1 MRVNENKQ
9 VFTKPVVHQ
18 GESKVI
24 HVVCKSANCSGSS
37 TNISINKLDEVT
49 KSKVA

>member
-18 GESKVI
+18 GESKVV
-24 HVVCKSANCSGSS
+24 HVVCKRANCNGNS
-37 TNISINKLDEVT
+37 THISINKLDEVT
-49 KSKVA
+49 KAKVA